1 MMHLLVPFLSF
12 VTSACSLSKLM
23 IVASSF
29 IIKEENQ
36 NAIMVFFQ
44 QHTMAF
50 RGVS

>member
-1 MMHLLVPFLSF
+1 MTHILVPFLSF

-44 QHTMAF
+44 
-50 RGVS
+50 